1 MGVARRPGRVRQKLH
16 CLPDGD
22 RQMVEI
28 LGAML
33 TDGLAT
39 VEVACAEA
47 LAGAVFSN
55 GVVLNIL
62 SRRRPVTGQETLWDI
77 VAGRRVTQF
86 GTSPAYLALCW
97 EFDYAPGKALDL
109 APLRSVIPIG
119 SIPHDRQFEWVA
131 RAVKPVPVRS
141 LLGGTDIIG

>member
-1 MGVARRPGRVRQKLH
+1 LPGALGRVRQKLH
-16 CLPDGD
+16 GLPDGD

-39 VEVACAEA
+39 VEVAWAEA

-62 SRRRPVTGQETLWDI
+62 SRRRPVIGPETLWDI

-86 GTSPAYLALCW
+86 DTGPAYFALCQ
-97 EFDYAPGKALDL
+97 DR
-109 APLRSVIPIG
+109 LRA
-119 SIPHDRQFEWVA
+119 RQGA
-131 RAVKPVPVRS
+131 RPRS
-141 LLGGTDIIG
+141 PCAA

>member
-1 MGVARRPGRVRQKLH
+1 MVVARRPGRRVRQKLH
-16 CLPDGD
+16 SLPDGD

-39 VEVACAEA
+39 VEVAWAEA

-62 SRRRPVTGQETLWDI
+62 SRRRPVIGPETLWDI

-86 GTSPAYLALCW
+86 DTGPAYFALCQ
-97 EFDYAPGKALDL
+97 DR
-109 APLRSVIPIG
+109 LRA
-119 SIPHDRQFEWVA
+119 RQGA
-131 RAVKPVPVRS
+131 RPRS
-141 LLGGTDIIG
+141 PCAA